1 MVCYLMFKGLVRSL
15 LKNKITDSEAEEILK
30 DIEKEVGH
38 NHDLI
43 KAVIDFEGA
52 GLAKR
57 LKKKKKEQKKER
69 EIIASAYA

>member
-1 MVCYLMFKGLVRSL
+1 MVCYLIYKNLVKKL
-15 LKNKITDSEAEEILK
+15 LGNKISDADAEEILK

-38 NHDLI
+38 NHNLI

-57 LKKKKKEQKKER
+57 LKKKKKKEQKEKE
-69 EIIASAYA
+69 ITASAYA